1 MSNATVDQAYIDTFE
16 GNVRHLAQ
24 QKFSKLRSTVNVV
37 MGGETHSWDRLSGGE
52 AAAKTRKM
60 ATPETG
66 RTWSR
71 RVAVA
76 TPWNDAEVTELED
89 PSMMLIDPNAAL
101 VRSLGMSMGRIQDT
115 LVIRAGVEAA
125 ALEGDG
131 GTEAFPTAQ
140 NIGDGSADISFD
152 LVTQVQEKFLDNNID
167 PDVPKYAV
175 VGPKQVTKLMQLTE
189 NTSAD
194 YVEAQRLQN
203 YGIAP
208 NWLGFT
214 WINSTLLNNLDS
226 PLTDELYCMFYTDFA
241 LGFNIPQDVHA
252 EVAKDPSLSF
262 AWQVYCQLTA
272 GAVRIEDEHIVRLH
286 VANA

>member
-1 MSNATVDQAYIDTFE
+1 MSNATIDQAYIDTFE

-24 QKFSKLRSTVNVV
+24 QKFTKLRRTVDVTTE
-37 MGGETHSWDRLSGGE
+37 GETHGWDRLSGGE

-76 TPWNDAEVTELED
+76 TPWSDAEVTELED
-89 PSMMLIDPNAAL
+89 PTMMLINPNAAL
-101 VRSLGMSMGRIQDT
+101 VRSLGMSMGRIQDIII
-115 LVIRAGVEAA
+115 IRAAVEAA

-131 GTEAFPTAQ
+131 GTEAFPAGQT
-140 NIGDGSADISFD
+140 IGTGAEEISFD
-152 LVTQVQEKFLDNNID
+152 LITQVQQKFLENNID

-175 VGPKQVTKLMQLTE
+175 VSPAQVTKLMQLTE
-189 NTSAD
+189 NTSSD

-214 WINSTLLNNLDS
+214 WINSTLLNNLAT
-226 PLTDELYCMFYTDFA
+226 PLVDEIYNIFYTDFA
-241 LGFNIPQDVHA
+241 LGFHIPQDVHA

-262 AWQVYCQLTA
+262 AWRVYCQLTA
-272 GAVRIEDEHIVRLH
+272 GAVRVEDEHIVRLH
-286 VANA
+286 LAD